1 MKVFC
6 IFDDFPQKDISL
18 IRSNCMDLD
27 ILPKGQTRPFGE
39 DLKQLLLKYDAL
51 IIGTGQR
58 LQEDF
63 FYDVSNRKYIV
74 TASTGV
80 DHIKVPEN
88 KKDFIKIIN
97 APTAIF
103 STVAEHIFAF
113 IFAQEKLLFP
123 AREVAFA
130 GKHKNA
136 MEYPPPQDIAGKIIG
151 IIGYGHVG
159 QAVAKFARAFSMEIL
174 AYDICS
180 SKYKYETDISFFAL
194 DEVLQKADI
203 LVLSVPLLEGTKNL
217 ISAEKISLIRDSAL
231 FVSVSRPESCDN
243 DALFAKASRCPD
255 FKICLDYDADKIHGK
270 WSNENL
276 NIIVTPHI
284 AGGTVQSRVRLFD
297 EATQRFL
304 EEINAK

>member
-1 MKVFC
+1 MNRMKVFC
-6 IFDDFPQKDISL
+6 VFDDFPQKDISL

-27 ILPKGQTRPFGE
+27 ILPKGQTRPSGE

-63 FYDVSNRKYIV
+63 FYDISNRKYIV

-136 MEYPPPQDIAGKIIG
+136 MEYPPPS
-151 IIGYGHVG
+151 GHRRENNRYYWIWTCG
-159 QAVAKFARAFSMEIL
+159 
-174 AYDICS
+174 
-180 SKYKYETDISFFAL
+180 
-194 DEVLQKADI
+194 
-203 LVLSVPLLEGTKNL
+203 
-217 ISAEKISLIRDSAL
+217 
-231 FVSVSRPESCDN
+231 
-243 DALFAKASRCPD
+243 ASGC
-255 FKICLDYDADKIHGK
+255 KICEGI
-270 WSNENL
+270 L
-276 NIIVTPHI
+276 N
-284 AGGTVQSRVRLFD
+284 GNSGL
-297 EATQRFL
+297 
-304 EEINAK
+304 